1 MADAALYTLR
11 VELRLRTLHY
21 LDRAIREGSYRLT
34 EDVAEPDPF
43 VIDLNADLTAC
54 DEGAAATLTPRD
66 RRFVLCGLA
75 ELMDAVL
82 VRCVRDLGP
91 INAMGTNKMLRN
103 VLALQ
108 QNLRNLGE
116 SPIEVDFRSRR
127 YWSLAGSG
135 DVKVRLT
142 GE

>member
-1 MADAALYTLR
+1 
-11 VELRLRTLHY
+11 
-21 LDRAIREGSYRLT
+21 
-34 EDVAEPDPF
+34 
-43 VIDLNADLTAC
+43 
-54 DEGAAATLTPRD
+54 
-66 RRFVLCGLA
+66 
-75 ELMDAVL
+75 MDAVL

-135 DVKVRLT
+135 DVKVRAKMRWARLIDA
-142 GE
+142 GHAGGVQVGQGRLVV